1 MTHFSCPRFT
11 AIHPA
16 KRQKL
21 SKLYHT
27 KKLDMNGSFKKTDVF
42 AKLLCYDYQMTGKE
56 QKARGAHAANISIVC
71 QYCGRGGGVLWRVI
85 HLGVI
90 AKEGEYK
97 MYYWEYLWNI
107 FLIYMHRPKSKNIIE
122 PCIEKFKHHI
132 WAIRLIRMIEWIIS
146 VTLLLKSQR

>member
-1 MTHFSCPRFT
+1 
-11 AIHPA
+11 
-16 KRQKL
+16 
-21 SKLYHT
+21 
-27 KKLDMNGSFKKTDVF
+27 
-42 AKLLCYDYQMTGKE
+42 MTGKE

-146 VTLLLKSQR
+146 VTLLLKSQRLVRKGVYICNKIEIICLKLEFTTMNCKDYIIYKIYVSL